1 MSLRIPHPPA
11 LARRLVPC
19 QTLGLALGLALGL
32 VLGLTLACALPSQSL
47 ASSPEHGG
55 GGAKGGEASGGQGA
69 KGEEKTKPG
78 LSYGGTIKPD
88 DLKLT
93 PEEKAELERQPREY
107 AESFPSITVLL
118 QRLEDVVPKTLPR
131 GTPVTPETIIVAG
144 LMLETP
150 EGVKIW
156 PNRIRVPRR
165 VLVARVV
172 EMLDKAA
179 ADYAKLKE
187 NPGFKNGNVKRIYF

>member
-1 MSLRIPHPPA
+1 MILRFPFPPA
-11 LARRLVPC
+11 
-19 QTLGLALGLALGL
+19 L
-32 VLGLTLACALPSQSL
+32 VLGLTLAL
-47 ASSPEHGG
+47 ACSCPAPAAGAEHGG
-55 GGAKGGEASGGQGA
+55 GESKASEEKGGHGA
-69 KGEEKTKPG
+69 KGEEKAKPG
-78 LSYGGTIKPD
+78 LSFGGTIKPE

-93 PEEKAELERQPREY
+93 VEEKASLERQPREY
-107 AESFPSITVLL
+107 AESFPSITVIL
-118 QRLEDVVPKTLPR
+118 QRLEDVPPKTMPR
-131 GTPVTPETIIVAG
+131 GGPVTPETTIVAG
-144 LMLETP
+144 LVLETP

-179 ADYAKLKE
+179 ADYEKLKE

>member
-1 MSLRIPHPPA
+1 MILRFPHPPA
-11 LARRLVPC
+11 LVRGMGLALGPTLLLALLLV
-19 QTLGLALGLALGL
+19 LGLALGM
-32 VLGLTLACALPSQSL
+32 ACALPAPAL
-47 ASSPEHGG
+47 AASSEHGG
-55 GGAKGGEASGGQGA
+55 GEAKTGEASGGHGA
-69 KGEEKTKPG
+69 KGEEKSKPG
-78 LSYGGTIKPD
+78 LSYGGTIKPEE
-88 DLKLT
+88 LKLT
-93 PEEKAELERQPREY
+93 LEEKAVLERQPRDY
-107 AESFPSITVLL
+107 AENFPSITVLL
-118 QRLEDVVPKTLPR
+118 QRLEDVPPKTMPR
-131 GTPVTPETIIVAG
+131 GGPVTPETIIVAG